1 MPTWLGGLTCRCGCL
16 SLRRNFQMGRGALRN
31 RWGVL
36 AVLFFVR
43 LTIAFQFQSVAAVAP
58 LLGHDFGIGLAE
70 IGLLIGL
77 YFTPGVALSLPGGAI
92 GQRFGDKR
100 TVLGALALMLAGSFA
115 MALTDMA
122 LTNSWGWQIAGRLI
136 AGAGAVLLNV
146 QLTKMVTDWF
156 AGKEIATAMAIF
168 ISSWP
173 VGLGLSLLTL
183 PVIGTA
189 HGMRAVDLSVAAL
202 VALAIVVAATYR
214 PPSTAATATPSRVR
228 LDFHTATAVTVA
240 GLIWGLFNVGFATI
254 FSFGPTMLAERG
266 WSIAAAGSVLSI
278 VLWISVLSIPFGG
291 FVADRLKRPQTILV
305 AGCFI
310 FAGLMLV
317 LSQSSAV
324 ISPMIAIGLISG
336 LPAGPMMSLP
346 ARVLQP
352 ATRAIGMGLFYTLYY
367 AAMML
372 GPAVGGACA
381 KWTGS
386 AGTAFDFGAVVLI
399 ACPLLLLL
407 FNRIAAAPR

>member
-1 MPTWLGGLTCRCGCL
+1 MPMRRSQLAPQFFKRGVVQSLGRPCCL
-16 SLRRNFQMGRGALRN
+16 VLRSPHGRFPVSERRRSRTAAGSRLRRRACRNRTPASPVFHARGARV
-31 RWGVL
+31 WMV
-36 AVLFFVR
+36 
-43 LTIAFQFQSVAAVAP
+43 P
-58 LLGHDFGIGLAE
+58 D
-70 IGLLIGL
+70 
-77 YFTPGVALSLPGGAI
+77 SL
-92 GQRFGDKR
+92 
-100 TVLGALALMLAGSFA
+100 A

-122 LTNSWGWQIAGRLI
+122 LTNSCGWQIAGRLI

-146 QLTKMVTDWF
+146 QLTKMVTDWV

-202 VALAIVVAATYR
+202 VALAIVFVATSR
-214 PPSTAATATPSRVR
+214 PPSQAATATPSRVR

-305 AGCFI
+305 AGCFVL
-310 FAGLMLV
+310 AGLFLV

-407 FNRIAAAPR
+407 FNRIAANSR